1 MSFQYLQNVM
11 SLKISLDN
19 WHKCLAHVTVSVT
32 RDTWAGGNHEGDDKE
47 NISKKSLS
55 PDMPANNTFLAPPS
69 ALQTFK
75 TNLRCSDDKPKVGI
89 ILAALKFPFHV

>member
-32 RDTWAGGNHEGDDKE
+32 RDTWAGGDHEGDDKE

-55 PDMPANNTFLAPPS
+55 PDMPANNTFLAPPLCTS
-69 ALQTFK
+69 NLQNKLEMFRRQT
-75 TNLRCSDDKPKVGI
+75 
-89 ILAALKFPFHV
+89 

>member
-1 MSFQYLQNVM
+1 VG
-11 SLKISLDN
+11 
-19 WHKCLAHVTVSVT
+19 W
-32 RDTWAGGNHEGDDKE
+32 RGHEGDDKE

-89 ILAALKFPFHV
+89 ILAALKLFPFHVIKCPDRRQ